1 MASEA
6 NDEETK
12 GQDDVDQA
20 QVMWQGFP
28 GSCFMAPPAL
38 FPPAGTVNLLVKR
51 RVLRRSPFA
60 SQMCGLGQLT

>member
-1 MASEA
+1 MGSEA

-28 GSCFMAPPAL
+28 GSCLMASPAL
-38 FPPAGTVNLLVKR
+38 FLPAGTENLLVKR
-51 RVLRRSPFA
+51 GVLCRSLFA
-60 SQMCGLGQLT
+60 SQMRGLR